1 MAPIAPTISQ
11 GPRSPRRS
19 DSPER
24 ATIRHRLD
32 KLGYTESLQPEA
44 VPLVKRLLADLLVT
58 TDTCRS
64 LKAESDRWGA
74 DAGHI
79 EGQIPP
85 LRSEISR
92 LTAENNH
99 LHRDLVR
106 LADERDEAS
115 RRTQQ
120 STRRLESQTA
130 DLRFVASQYAHRVES
145 EQKKVE
151 HARRKAEDALA
162 KMGLFEKSV
171 NDAHHRAKAQGD
183 DNVAA
188 RAEKL
193 FQRLQ
198 KIDIKTGLEPQT
210 VVGEVGRPEPIA
222 IDMVKLAEGR
232 VVELEKKNEVL
243 STVNHNY
250 EIELEIVRKQVVHRE
265 EEISRLGSQ
274 LELARSQQFTTLPFT
289 ATAAKSTSNGTE
301 LTGSVNVSPNIH
313 DLPVA
318 RKRIEQLELQLTH
331 MQEHTESLE
340 KEISAHG
347 EEKRALHRT
356 LQEER
361 KGIEKELQTERA
373 RVRDMAHSIT
383 ALERMLGTLGHTRG
397 KTVAVSPTRM
407 SESADARS
415 DAHQPPSRGASPQP
429 KHPDLAVLNARI
441 AKLQQDNAELSAR
454 ASSGDVGAFRAK
466 IAKLEQQ
473 VHEAN
478 QKLTESQAKEWAMQ
492 NDLKELG
499 LHVERANALDADV
512 RSYRAKAQQLQ
523 NDVNT
528 LKAEREH
535 IQQLLEAEAR
545 KTSESTAQLDDL
557 RKELDHVYRERD
569 DLIVALQK
577 FEEQLTEVQECV
589 ETVTADRDNIAGMYE
604 QMNEELHRLR
614 QNMMRPLAQGELPP
628 PRSTAPPE
636 PSAPSMSPEHGRAP
650 SRGGFQPGR
659 GHMEDLE
666 TEVANLR
673 KDIEATVIRE
683 RETRDT
689 AHEHMDRMEQECDR
703 LRSQLLEKDRQL
715 AEAQEA
721 ISDAQRASE
730 RIRTAKTDLEQR
742 EEALRNKLGDTETNR
757 DREHYQL
764 RDLRAQAKDA
774 ETELTRARAECERL
788 HKEADSHRAQLAE
801 LKRVLIEADALRDE
815 DREEMN
821 RKIEKLADVEAE
833 VVRANN
839 RTQIAENAVEALD
852 GQLDALN
859 RTLNER
865 DVHVGVLSGKLDSA
879 LQDRD
884 RCAKEAREAREE
896 ARALGDDLAA
906 LGKENATIH
915 VTLNDLVDE
924 RDALRQEAAEGER
937 QIRQLDDLLLAKDQ
951 EREHLFA
958 AYRKLASDHD
968 RLDMSG
974 KVRAEEHNALK
985 MELLVRDKRIGQ
997 LQAELDAIS
1006 AERTQYKVTCDELE
1020 RKCTSLSRTLANTE
1034 RAVQHLD
1041 SDKNRLLR
1049 DVAAARDLAHSLDRN
1064 KDDLTKRLTS
1074 AALELERTLA
1084 IVRKL
1089 EADRDAL
1096 AAECAAERTKSERFE
1111 HLVNVERTRKV
1122 QGQQA
1127 AESIFE
1133 SRGSVEAELKR
1144 VNEQQALHLGAVTA
1158 SLAEVKGEASAL
1170 RQRVKD
1176 LESELR
1182 VLTEAAAAAAK
1193 DRNQMERT
1201 IADLREQVV
1210 AKQMMVEDLAAGG
1223 GSATPGQKTQLEQ
1236 RIVDELEVTKRELRR
1251 YEAEIAERQSPPEAM
1266 HTRAPLC
1273 VPRVSDVGRTTSEP
1287 SASQSGSAAGD
1298 SDDEDVVVEA
1308 MLRKM
1313 TGGNWKSAPAS
1324 AHGPSPRDSKQNSPP
1339 APRNAQSRS
1348 SPASLSRTQ
1357 TAPPALPAS
1366 RPKSRI
1372 AEAANSPQLARAQ
1385 QHLRSSRPPSKTASP
1400 ATSSPP
1406 DRIVDEKTLQENRR
1420 LIDTIVQVYI

>member
-32 KLGYTESLQPEA
+32 KLGYTESFPPEA

-58 TDTCRS
+58 TDTCRA
-64 LKAESDRWGA
+64 LKSESDRWGE

-106 LADERDEAS
+106 LADERDETS

-151 HARRKAEDALA
+151 QARRKAEEAFA

-171 NDAHHRAKAQGD
+171 SDAHLKAKAKGD

-210 VVGEVGRPEPIA
+210 IVGEVGRPEPMA
-222 IDMVKLAEGR
+222 IDLVKLTEGR
-232 VVELEKKNEVL
+232 VVELEKQVEVL
-243 STVNHNY
+243 STVNHNH
-250 EIELEIVRKQVVHRE
+250 EMELEIVRKQVVHRE

-289 ATAAKSTSNGTE
+289 ATAAKSASDGTE
-301 LTGSVNVSPNIH
+301 LTGSVNTLSNVH

-331 MQEHTESLE
+331 MQEHTENLE
-340 KEISAHG
+340 KEIATHG
-347 EEKRALHRT
+347 EEKRALHRN

-361 KGIEKELQTERA
+361 KEIEAELQTERA

-383 ALERMLGTLGHTRG
+383 TLERMLGALGDTRR
-397 KTVAVSPTRM
+397 KTPSASPTRM
-407 SESADARS
+407 NESGIAKTEAQQQS
-415 DAHQPPSRGASPQP
+415 SRGGLPQLNS
-429 KHPDLAVLNARI
+429 PDLAVLNARI
-441 AKLQQDNAELSAR
+441 AKLEKENAELTARPSDGDSSA
-454 ASSGDVGAFRAK
+454 FQAK
-466 IAKLEQQ
+466 IADLQEQLHQANLKL
-473 VHEAN
+473 A
-478 QKLTESQAKEWAMQ
+478 ESQAKEYVLQ
-492 NDLKELG
+492 CDLNNLG
-499 LHVERANALDADV
+499 SHVERANALDADV
-512 RSYRAKAQQLQ
+512 RSFRAKAQQLQ

-528 LKAEREH
+528 LKAEREN
-535 IQQLLEAEAR
+535 IQQLLDAER
-545 KTSESTAQLDDL
+545 RRTSEATAQLDDL
-557 RKELDHVYRERD
+557 RKDLDHVYRERD

-604 QMNEELHRLR
+604 QINEELHSLR
-614 QNMMRPLAQGELPP
+614 QNMMRSAAQGELPP

-636 PSAPSMSPEHGRAP
+636 PSAPSMSPEHARAP
-650 SRGGFQPGR
+650 SRSGFQPGR
-659 GHMEDLE
+659 GHIQDLE
-666 TEVANLR
+666 QEVANLR

-683 RETRDT
+683 RETRQA

-715 AEAQEA
+715 SEALET
-721 ISDAQRASE
+721 ISEAQRASE
-730 RIRTAKTDLEQR
+730 RIRTAKIELEQR

-788 HKEADSHRAQLAE
+788 YKEAESHRAQLAE
-801 LKRVLIEADALRDE
+801 LKQVLIAADGQRDK

-821 RKIEKLADVEAE
+821 RKVEKLADMEAE

-839 RTQIAENAVEALD
+839 RTQIAEDAVEALD
-852 GQLDALN
+852 NQLDALN

-865 DVHVGVLSGKLDSA
+865 DVQVGVLTAKLDSA
-879 LQDRD
+879 TQDRD
-884 RCAKEAREAREE
+884 RCVKEAREVREE
-896 ARALGDDLAA
+896 ARALSEDLAA
-906 LGKENATIH
+906 LGKDNATIH
-915 VTLNDLVDE
+915 ASLADLVDE
-924 RDALRQEAAEGER
+924 RDALRKEATEGER
-937 QIRQLDDLLLAKDQ
+937 QIRQLDELLLAKDQ

-985 MELLVRDKRIGQ
+985 MELLVRDKRVGQ
-997 LQAELDAIS
+997 LQVELDAIS
-1006 AERTQYKVTCDELE
+1006 AERTQYKVTCDELD
-1020 RKCTSLSRTLANTE
+1020 RKCASLSRSLATAE
-1034 RAVQHLD
+1034 RAAHHLD
-1041 SDKNRLLR
+1041 SDKARLVR
-1049 DVAAARDLAHSLDRN
+1049 DIAAARDLAHSLDRT

-1074 AALELERTLA
+1074 TSLELERTLA
-1084 IVRKL
+1084 IVKKL

-1111 HLVNVERTRKV
+1111 HLVNLERTRKV

-1133 SRGSVEAELKR
+1133 SRESVETELKR
-1144 VNEQQALHLGAVTA
+1144 VNEQQALHLAALTA
-1158 SLAEVKGEASAL
+1158 DLADVKKEASEL
-1170 RQRVKD
+1170 RRRVKD
-1176 LESELR
+1176 LQSELR
-1182 VLTEAAAAAAK
+1182 VLTEAAAAAAEDK
-1193 DRNQMERT
+1193 KQMERT
-1201 IADLREQVV
+1201 IADLREQV
-1210 AKQMMVEDLAAGG
+1210 ATKQLIVEDLLAGG
-1223 GSATPGQKTQLEQ
+1223 TGTPKSQLEQ
-1236 RIVDELEVTKRELRR
+1236 RIVEELEMTKRNLQR
-1251 YEAEIAERQSPPEAM
+1251 YEAEIAERKSPGM
-1266 HTRAPLC
+1266 TNTRPALQ
-1273 VPRVSDVGRTTSEP
+1273 VPRVSDVGQTSPVP
-1287 SASQSGSAAGD
+1287 SASLSGSE
-1298 SDDEDVVVEA
+1298 DEDAVVDA
-1308 MLRKM
+1308 MLNKM
-1313 TGGNWKSAPAS
+1313 TGGAWQSAPVS
-1324 AHGPSPRDSKQNSPP
+1324 THHSPREGRTSSKHFSPALRNEQGRPP
-1339 APRNAQSRS
+1339 A
-1348 SPASLSRTQ
+1348 ASLSRTQ

-1366 RPKSRI
+1366 RPKSRVSD
-1372 AEAANSPQLARAQ
+1372 AASSPQLGRAQ
-1385 QHLRSSRPPSKTASP
+1385 QRLSRPLSQTAS
-1400 ATSSPP
+1400 SSPP
-1406 DRIVDEKTLQENRR
+1406 EPIADEKTLRENKR
-1420 LIDTIVQVYI
+1420 LIDTIVQVKDALNS